1 MSINTP
7 LMLNHHL
14 LTSLSTMP
22 WSRIHPPK
30 TTPHLDYIPILTTPL
45 NDDTPFVSYIGD
57 NIMTI
62 FRLYYDSIMT
72 VL

>member
-7 LMLNHHL
+7 LMHNHL
-14 LTSLSTMP
+14 LLISLSTMP
-22 WSRIHPPK
+22 WSRIQPPK

-45 NDDTPFVSYIGD
+45 NDNTPFVSYIGD

-62 FRLYYDSIMT
+62 FRLIMT